1 MSEAQRLNMVGG
13 HFIWLWADTSST
25 TEFYDTAS
33 SSSPVRAPVGSLR
46 GADVPPG
53 SPSQSAANGARDK
66 SRIPVVTSSSSSMGR
81 QRENDRRTDQRV
93 PGKGRK
99 QQQGDS
105 RRENEQNNDNNSKV
119 RERFHL
125 PVAGRSRPAVSEQ
138 DDKSRSKRDLANP
151 IVESSSQAS
160 VSSSNNE
167 QLAGGDN
174 GQFYYDEE
182 ELFDSEEHH
191 SLDSEDVEEDAQSE
205 RRILE
210 MLGKA
215 PAKHQQHYT
224 NNGGDGEEAKGEE
237 EESIRLTEKETKTV
251 DGDHNKWTARG
262 NQTSSADPAAAKSP
276 PSDIDPVIK
285 AEGDF
290 PEDEEEVAKLKRMLN
305 LANMN
310 NSDVLFHHFKDFP
323 IGLLALRPVRMDVD
337 RHFIKATVQLF
348 ANTWKRIDGGTAGR
362 ATEQS
367 RSWQF
372 DGERWKRKRRRK
384 RDVGEEEGS
393 VLNTSDKLDVMDSS
407 GGYGREG
414 AAEELFNGANTE
426 EVEDDDDKLGQIVVN
441 NTLNQQ
447 NQSFN
452 ASDLGQ
458 RVHYY
463 RRVLLRDPNAS
474 SITSNGSH
482 ESRSSDTVTFYG
494 AEEETEEESSGGNGY
509 AVDGGNSTEDMAISD
524 SPTTDHVVD
533 GEPSETGAVPAD
545 LIMMGLGS
553 GGAAVDSDKHQQ
565 RDDSGLHV
573 DYNSKPSAS
582 GSYLRGGNIA
592 MLYGNIPAESFGS
605 EVEGISTTRGSEDTL
620 SNMKIKTKRKYG
632 ASEQQEV
639 NRIRSG
645 GAHSI
650 SATAQRQQ
658 ILGSWTKVGGDNNNS
673 GGRSRLGSPQ
683 YSGGCYGTPTKND
696 ARRAES
702 FARYVR
708 THATCF

>member
-33 SSSPVRAPVGSLR
+33 SSSPIRAPVGSLR

-66 SRIPVVTSSSSSMGR
+66 SRMPVVTSSSSSMGR

-99 QQQGDS
+99 QQQQGGS
-105 RRENEQNNDNNSKV
+105 RRENEQNNDNKA

-138 DDKSRSKRDLANP
+138 DDKSRSRRDLANP

-160 VSSSNNE
+160 VSSSNARE
-167 QLAGGDN
+167 QLADGDN

-182 ELFDSEEHH
+182 QVFGSEEHH
-191 SLDSEDVEEDAQSE
+191 LLDSEDVEDVESE

-215 PAKHQQHYT
+215 PASHQQQHYKNNEDT
-224 NNGGDGEEAKGEE
+224 SNGGDGEEAKGEE
-237 EESIRLTEKETKTV
+237 EESIRLAVKETKTV
-251 DGDHNKWTARG
+251 DGDHNKWTASG
-262 NQTSSADPAAAKSP
+262 NQTSSADPAAAKST

-285 AEGDF
+285 AEGES

-337 RHFIKATVQLF
+337 RYFIKATVQLF
-348 ANTWKRIDGGTAGR
+348 ANTWKRIEGAGR
-362 ATEQS
+362 VTEQS

-384 RDVGEEEGS
+384 RSVGEKEGS
-393 VLNTSDKLDVMDSS
+393 VDETTPNTSDKLDVMDSS
-407 GGYGREG
+407 SGYGR
-414 AAEELFNGANTE
+414 EELFNGANTK

-452 ASDLGQ
+452 TSDLGQ
-458 RVHYY
+458 RVQYY
-463 RRVLLRDPNAS
+463 RRILLRDPNAS
-474 SITSNGSH
+474 SITSNVSH
-482 ESRSSDTVTFYG
+482 KSRSTFYG
-494 AEEETEEESSGGNGY
+494 EKEEKEEESSGENGY

-533 GEPSETGAVPAD
+533 GEPSETGAVPGD
-545 LIMMGLGS
+545 PIMMGLGS
-553 GGAAVDSDKHQQ
+553 GGGAAVDSDKHQQ

-573 DYNSKPSAS
+573 DYNIKPSAS

-592 MLYGNIPAESFGS
+592 MLDGNTPAESFGS
-605 EVEGISTTRGSEDTL
+605 EVAGISNTRGSEDTL

-645 GAHSI
+645 GAPAS
-650 SATAQRQQ
+650 SVPAPRQQ
-658 ILGSWTKVGGDNNNS
+658 ILGSWTKVGGNNNHS

-696 ARRAES
+696 AKRAES